1 MWAVATAITTAAAAK
16 YICIYVYWGL
26 WDNTL
31 KVKGIKRSEGKGALK
46 IEIFSGVVTGFN

>member
-1 MWAVATAITTAAAAK
+1 MWAVATAATAK

-31 KVKGIKRSEGKGALK
+31 KVKGIRRNEGKGALK